1 MSMIHEIVSQAP
13 RYKNRIRRGRGESS
27 GLGKTSGRGGKGA
40 SARGGGPYW
49 KVGHEGGQTPIFRR
63 LPTRGFSNQNFET
76 NWYIINVEQL
86 NRFDDGATV
95 DVNALI
101 KAGLVP
107 DAKQGVKILGNG
119 ELSKKLTVVAG
130 WYSKSAHQKITSA
143 GGAAQNLK
151 GEEFQFP
158 KPKKRF
164 VLRAPKKK
172 VTEEAGAEGGEKSSE
187 GKAEG
192 KAEAKPEGAKPEKKQ
207 KAPKPEAAE
216 KPAEAKEEPKAE

>member
-1 MSMIHEIVSQAP
+1 MSMIHEIVSKAP
-13 RYKNRIRRGRGESS
+13 RHKKRTRRGRGESS

-49 KVGHEGGQTPIFRR
+49 KTGHEGGQTPIFRR
-63 LPTRGFSNQNFET
+63 LPTRGFSNENFET
-76 NWYIINVEQL
+76 NWYIVNVEQL

-107 DAKQGVKILGNG
+107 DTKVGIKVLGNG
-119 ELSKKLTVVAG
+119 EFSKKLTVVAG
-130 WYSKSAHQKITSA
+130 WYSKSAHQKITGA

-158 KPKKRF
+158 KPKPRF
-164 VLRAPKKK
+164 VPRAPKKK
-172 VTEEAGAEGGEKSSE
+172 GGEEAPAEGGEKPAE
-187 GKAEG
+187 AKAEG
-192 KAEAKPEGAKPEKKQ
+192 GKPEKKQ
-207 KAPKPEAAE
+207 KQPKPEASE
-216 KPAEAKEEPKAE
+216 KPAEPKEEPKAE

>member
-13 RYKNRIRRGRGESS
+13 RYKNRTRRGRGESS

-49 KVGHEGGQTPIFRR
+49 KPGHEGGQTPIFRR
-63 LPTRGFSNQNFET
+63 LPTRGFSNENFET

-86 NRFDDGATV
+86 NRFDNGATV

-107 DAKQGVKILGNG
+107 DAKVGVKILGNG
-119 ELSKKLTVVAG
+119 DLTKKLTIVAG
-130 WYSKSAHQKITSA
+130 WYSKSAAEKIKNA

-158 KPKKRF
+158 KPKPRF
-164 VLRAPKKK
+164 VPRAPKKK
-172 VTEEAGAEGGEKSSE
+172 GTEEAPAEGGEKP
-187 GKAEG
+187 
-192 KAEAKPEGAKPEKKQ
+192 AEAKAEGAKPEGKKQ
-207 KAPKPEAAE
+207 KAPKTE
-216 KPAEAKEEPKAE
+216 KPESEKKAAPEAKEEPKAE

>member
-1 MSMIHEIVSQAP
+1 MSMIHEIVSQTP
-13 RYKNRIRRGRGESS
+13 RYKKRTRRGRGESS

-49 KVGHEGGQTPIFRR
+49 KTGHEGGQTQIFRR
-63 LPTRGFSNQNFET
+63 LPTRGFSNNNFET
-76 NWYIINVEQL
+76 NWYIINVEAL
-86 NRFDDGATV
+86 NRFDDGATI

-107 DAKQGVKILGNG
+107 DTKVGIKILGNG
-119 ELSKKLTVVAG
+119 NLTKKLTVVAG

-158 KPKKRF
+158 KPKTRF
-164 VLRAPKKK
+164 IPRAPKKK
-172 VTEEAGAEGGEKSSE
+172 GAEEAPAEGGEKP
-187 GKAEG
+187 A
-192 KAEAKPEGAKPEKKQ
+192 EGAKPEGKAEKPEGKKQ
-207 KAPKPEAAE
+207 KAPRGEKPEGGE
-216 KPAEAKEEPKAE
+216 KPAAAKEEPKSE

>member
-13 RYKNRIRRGRGESS
+13 RYKNKIRRGRGESS

-49 KVGHEGGQTPIFRR
+49 KTGHEGGQTAIFRR

-101 KAGLVP
+101 EAGMVP
-107 DAKQGVKILGNG
+107 DAKVGVKILGNG
-119 ELSKKLTVVAG
+119 ELTKKLTVVAG

-143 GGAAQNLK
+143 GGAPQNLK

-158 KPKKRF
+158 KPKTRF
-164 VLRAPKKK
+164 IPRAPKKK
-172 VTEEAGAEGGEKSSE
+172 AAEEAPAEGGEKPAE

-192 KAEAKPEGAKPEKKQ
+192 AKPEGKKQ
-207 KAPKPEAAE
+207 KAPKPQAAE
-216 KPAEAKEEPKAE
+216 KPAETKEEPKAE

>member
-1 MSMIHEIVSQAP
+1 MSMIHEIVSQVP
-13 RYKNRIRRGRGESS
+13 RYKKRTRRGRGESS

-49 KVGHEGGQTPIFRR
+49 KTGHEGGQTPVFRR

-76 NWYIINVEQL
+76 NWYIVNVEAL

-101 KAGLVP
+101 EAGLVP
-107 DAKQGVKILGNG
+107 DTKQGIKILGDGN
-119 ELSKKLTVVAG
+119 LTRKLTVVAG
-130 WYSKSAHQKITSA
+130 WYTKSAHQKITAA

-158 KPKKRF
+158 KPKPKF
-164 VLRAPKKK
+164 VPRAPKKK
-172 VTEEAGAEGGEKSSE
+172 GGEEAAPAEGGEKPAE

-192 KAEAKPEGAKPEKKQ
+192 AKPEGKKQ
-207 KAPKPEAAE
+207 KAPKAE
-216 KPAEAKEEPKAE
+216 KAQ

>member
-1 MSMIHEIVSQAP
+1 MSMIHEIVSKAP
-13 RYKNRIRRGRGESS
+13 RYKNKIRRGRGESS

-49 KVGHEGGQTPIFRR
+49 KTGHEGGQTPIFRR
-63 LPTRGFSNQNFET
+63 VPTRGFSNENFET
-76 NWYIINVEQL
+76 NWYIVNVDQL

-107 DAKQGVKILGNG
+107 DAKVGVKILGDG
-119 ELSKKLTVVAG
+119 QLTKKLTVVAG

-158 KPKKRF
+158 KPKTRF
-164 VLRAPKKK
+164 VPRAPKKK
-172 VTEEAGAEGGEKSSE
+172 VAEEAPAEGGEKP
-187 GKAEG
+187 AEG
-192 KAEAKPEGAKPEKKQ
+192 KPEGAKPEGKKQ
-207 KAPKPEAAE
+207 KPPKQEKPESAE
-216 KPAEAKEEPKAE
+216 KAPEAKEEPKAE

>member
-1 MSMIHEIVSQAP
+1 MSMIHEIVSQVP
-13 RYKNRIRRGRGESS
+13 RYKNRTRRGRGESS
-27 GLGKTSGRGGKGA
+27 GLGKPSGRGGKGA

-49 KVGHEGGQTPIFRR
+49 KTGHEGGQTPIFRR
-63 LPTRGFSNQNFET
+63 LPTRGFSNNNFET
-76 NWYIINVEQL
+76 NWYIVNVEAL

-107 DAKQGVKILGNG
+107 DTKQGIKILGDGN
-119 ELSKKLTVVAG
+119 LTKKLTVVAG
-130 WYSKSAHQKITSA
+130 WYSKSAHQKITGA

-158 KPKKRF
+158 KPKPKF
-164 VLRAPKKK
+164 VPRAPKKK
-172 VTEEAGAEGGEKSSE
+172 GEEAPAEGGPE
-187 GKAEG
+187 GKA
-192 KAEAKPEGAKPEKKQ
+192 EGAKPEKKQ
-207 KAPKPEAAE
+207 KQPKPPKPEGAE

>member
-1 MSMIHEIVSQAP
+1 MTHKTAP
-13 RYKNRIRRGRGESS
+13 QPPKKKKQPRRGRGESS

-49 KVGHEGGQTPIFRR
+49 KTGHEGGQTPIHRR

-101 KAGLVP
+101 KAGIVR
-107 DAKQGVKILGNG
+107 DARNGVKILRNG
-119 ELSKKLTVVAG
+119 ELTKKLTVVAG
-130 WYSKSAHQKITSA
+130 WYSKSAAEKIKNA

-158 KPKKRF
+158 KPKTRF
-164 VLRAPKKK
+164 
-172 VTEEAGAEGGEKSSE
+172 
-187 GKAEG
+187 
-192 KAEAKPEGAKPEKKQ
+192 
-207 KAPKPEAAE
+207 
-216 KPAEAKEEPKAE
+216 

>member
-1 MSMIHEIVSQAP
+1 MSMIHEIVSRAP
-13 RYKNRIRRGRGESS
+13 RYKNRTRRGRGESS

-49 KVGHEGGQTPIFRR
+49 KTGHEGGQTPIFRR

-101 KAGLVP
+101 EAGLVR
-107 DAKQGVKILGNG
+107 DARQGVKVLGNG
-119 ELSKKLTVVAG
+119 ELTKKLTVVAG
-130 WYSKSAHQKITSA
+130 WYSKSAAEKIKNA

-158 KPKKRF
+158 KPKTRF
-164 VLRAPKKK
+164 IPRAPKKK
-172 VTEEAGAEGGEKSSE
+172 VEEPPAEGGEKP
-187 GKAEG
+187 
-192 KAEAKPEGAKPEKKQ
+192 AEAKAEGAKPEKKQ
-207 KAPKPEAAE
+207 KAPKPEGAPKAA
-216 KPAEAKEEPKAE
+216 PEAKEEPKAE

>member
-1 MSMIHEIVSQAP
+1 MSMIHEIVSKAP
-13 RYKNRIRRGRGESS
+13 RHKKRTRRGRGESS

-49 KVGHEGGQTPIFRR
+49 KTGHEGGQTPIFRR
-63 LPTRGFSNQNFET
+63 LPTRGFSNENFET
-76 NWYIINVEQL
+76 NWYIVNVEQL

-107 DAKQGVKILGNG
+107 DTKVGIKVLGNG

-130 WYSKSAHQKITSA
+130 WYSKSAHQKITGA

-158 KPKKRF
+158 KPKPRF
-164 VLRAPKKK
+164 VPRAPKKK
-172 VTEEAGAEGGEKSSE
+172 GGEEAPAEGGEKPAE
-187 GKAEG
+187 AKAEG
-192 KAEAKPEGAKPEKKQ
+192 GKPEKKQ
-207 KAPKPEAAE
+207 KQPKPEASE
-216 KPAEAKEEPKAE
+216 KPAEPKEEPKAE

>member
-13 RYKNRIRRGRGESS
+13 RYKNKTRRGRGESS

-49 KVGHEGGQTPIFRR
+49 KTGHEGGQTPIYRR
-63 LPTRGFSNQNFET
+63 LPTRGFSNENFET
-76 NWYIINVEQL
+76 NWYIVNVEQL
-86 NRFDDGATV
+86 NKFDDGSTV

-101 KAGLVP
+101 EAGLVP
-107 DAKQGVKILGNG
+107 DAKVGVKILGNG

-130 WYSKSAHQKITSA
+130 WYSKSAAEKIKNA

-158 KPKKRF
+158 KPKTRF
-164 VLRAPKKK
+164 IPRAPKKK
-172 VTEEAGAEGGEKSSE
+172 IVEEAPAEGGAKP
-187 GKAEG
+187 AEG
-192 KAEAKPEGAKPEKKQ
+192 KAEATAEGKKEKPPKKERAEKPEK
-207 KAPKPEAAE
+207 PP
-216 KPAEAKEEPKAE
+216 EAKEEPKSE

>member
-13 RYKNRIRRGRGESS
+13 RYKKRTRRGRGESS

-49 KVGHEGGQTPIFRR
+49 KTGHEGGQTPIHRR
-63 LPTRGFSNQNFET
+63 LPTRGFSNNNFET
-76 NWYIINVEQL
+76 NWYVVNVDAL

-107 DAKQGVKILGNG
+107 DNKQGIKILGDGN
-119 ELSKKLTVVAG
+119 LSKKLTVVAG
-130 WYSKSAHQKITSA
+130 WYSKSAHQKITGA

-158 KPKKRF
+158 KPKPKF
-164 VLRAPKKK
+164 VPRAPKKK
-172 VTEEAGAEGGEKSSE
+172 AEEAAPAEGGEKP
-187 GKAEG
+187 AEG
-192 KAEAKPEGAKPEKKQ
+192 KAAEGAKPEKKQ
-207 KAPKPEAAE
+207 KQPKPEGGE
-216 KPAEAKEEPKAE
+216 KPKEEPKAD

>member
-13 RYKNRIRRGRGESS
+13 RYKNKIRRGRGESS

-49 KVGHEGGQTPIFRR
+49 KTGHEGGQTPIFRR
-63 LPTRGFSNQNFET
+63 LPTRGFSNENFET

-101 KAGLVP
+101 EAGLVP
-107 DAKQGVKILGNG
+107 DAKTGVKILGNG
-119 ELSKKLTVVAG
+119 ELTKKLTIVAG
-130 WYSKSAHQKITSA
+130 WYSKSAAEKITGA

-158 KPKKRF
+158 KE
-164 VLRAPKKK
+164 KKK
-172 VTEEAGAEGGEKSSE
+172 FIPREGAGKKKKPETSE
-187 GKAEG
+187 
-192 KAEAKPEGAKPEKKQ
+192 AEAKPPEGEAKPQ
-207 KAPKPEAAE
+207 
-216 KPAEAKEEPKAE
+216 AKEPKAEEA